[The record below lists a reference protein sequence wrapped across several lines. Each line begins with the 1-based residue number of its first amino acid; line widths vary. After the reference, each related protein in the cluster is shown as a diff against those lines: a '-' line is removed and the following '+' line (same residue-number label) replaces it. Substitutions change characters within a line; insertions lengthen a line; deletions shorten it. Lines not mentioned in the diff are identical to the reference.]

1 MDVQGYIDVSDTY
14 AFKQWM
20 SVDSHVAPWDY
31 NEVIKIIQ
39 SSPFKL
45 WQKNNPN
52 GTIDQYYIY
61 LQNRQAYLNSPQY
74 KIKNLEEQIDNMSD
88 EVITLN
94 NELSQLKEEIGA
106 KEDKIVYLEKLS
118 GITITTSFILMII
131 SCVLFYKIRKRN

>member
-45 WQKNNPN
+45 WQKTNPN

-61 LQNRQAYLNSPQY
+61 LRKRQAFQNSPQY
-74 KIKNLEEQIDNMSD
+74 KIKTLEEQINNMSNK
-88 EVITLN
+88 VITLN
-94 NELSQLKEEIGA
+94 EELSQLKEEIGE
-106 KEDKIVYLEKLS
+106 KEDNINYLEKLS
-118 GITITTSFILMII
+118 GITLTTSFILMIV
-131 SCVLFYKIRKRN
+131 SCVLFYKLRKRN